1 MSDNNEKKK
10 IKLKIVNTD
19 GNETKYEIKTHIP
32 IGKLIDKYCASQNIS
47 SKSLTVTI
55 NGLPIDVKLNSEQL
69 GLEDDTEINVVSQQV
84 GGQ

>member
-32 IGKLIDKYCASQNIS
+32 IGKLIDKY
-47 SKSLTVTI
+47 
-55 NGLPIDVKLNSEQL
+55 
-69 GLEDDTEINVVSQQV
+69 
-84 GGQ
+84 